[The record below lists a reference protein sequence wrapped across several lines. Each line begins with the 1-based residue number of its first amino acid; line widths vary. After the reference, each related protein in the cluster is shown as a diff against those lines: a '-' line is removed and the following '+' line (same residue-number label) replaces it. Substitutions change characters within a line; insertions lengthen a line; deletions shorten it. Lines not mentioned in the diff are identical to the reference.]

1 MYIEDLITHLIRG
14 PSKLNSWD
22 EKIAFSFFD
31 QICQGKGLTEK
42 QASLITKILKR
53 QAANISSALG
63 TDINPFLDAPQ
74 YKIPMRQISM
84 VKKMSIVDDNTC
96 ARAIKVEFPYNDA
109 IINSIK
115 EFNNS
120 QQKTAQWDKEQ
131 KAWVFALNEQNLLF
145 LQDLSIKE
153 KFDTDEEIQG
163 YFIQINEIVKN
174 IEKYVP
180 ILVAENDGV
189 KIRNFSQNSPIFSS
203 ENILKSV
210 FEARKLG
217 VFTWDETISTYLN
230 NQIFNPV
237 VKTFL
242 DQDPGEN
249 LHVDCK
255 KTEIFAL
262 KELIEYLSP
271 TLFVLPGGSELEKLQ
286 LSYELLKSIGLDN
299 SKISVMFRLSR
310 EIDTNFNDFV
320 KINNLNNPITDDT
333 TVVFVSSKFPKPVLK
348 SSIKFHLVINMGQSN
363 VHYTMRDFIKNHEN
377 LVFFSESQKQQELP
391 FWLLAK

>member
-31 QICQGKGLTEK
+31 QICQGRGLTEK
-42 QASLITKILKR
+42 QANLILKILKR
-53 QAANISSALG
+53 QAANISFVVG
-63 TDINPFLDAPQ
+63 KDINPFLETPQ
-74 YKIPMRQISM
+74 YKMPMRQISM
-84 VKKMSIVDDNTC
+84 VKKMSIIDDNTYT
-96 ARAIKVEFPYNDA
+96 RAIKVEFPYNDA

-115 EFNNS
+115 EFNNF

-131 KAWVFALNEQNLLF
+131 KAWIFALNEQNLLF

-153 KFDTDEEIQG
+153 KFDTDEELQG
-163 YFIQINEIVKN
+163 YFAQINEIIKN

-189 KIRNFSQNSPIFSS
+189 KIRNFPQNLPIFPS

-217 VFTWDETISTYLN
+217 VFTWDETISSYLN
-230 NQIFNPV
+230 NQISNPV

-249 LHVDCK
+249 IHVDCE

-262 KELIEYLSP
+262 RELIEYMSP

-286 LSYELLKSIGLDN
+286 LSYELLKSIGVDN

-320 KINNLNNPITDDT
+320 KINNLNNPITNDT
-333 TVVFVSSKFPKPVLK
+333 AVVFVSSKFPKPVLK
-348 SSIKFHLVINMGQSN
+348 SSIKFHLVINMGQNN

-377 LVFFSESQKQQELP
+377 LVFFSETQKQQELP

>member
-1 MYIEDLITHLIRG
+1 
-14 PSKLNSWD
+14 
-22 EKIAFSFFD
+22 
-31 QICQGKGLTEK
+31 
-42 QASLITKILKR
+42 
-53 QAANISSALG
+53 
-63 TDINPFLDAPQ
+63 
-74 YKIPMRQISM
+74 MRQINM
-84 VKKMSIVDDNTC
+84 VKKMSIIDDNIYT
-96 ARAIKVEFPYNDA
+96 RAIKVEFPYNDA

-115 EFNNS
+115 EFNNF
-120 QQKTAQWDKEQ
+120 QQKTGQWDKEQ
-131 KAWVFALNEQNLLF
+131 KAWIFALNEQNLLF

-153 KFDTDEEIQG
+153 KFDTDEELQG
-163 YFIQINEIVKN
+163 YFAQINEIIKN

-189 KIRNFSQNSPIFSS
+189 KIRNFSQNLPIFPS

-217 VFTWDETISTYLN
+217 VFTWDETISSYLN
-230 NQIFNPV
+230 NQISNPV
-237 VKTFL
+237 VKTFP
-242 DQDPGEN
+242 DQDPSEN
-249 LHVDCK
+249 LHVNCE

-262 KELIEYLSP
+262 KELIEYMSP

-286 LSYELLKSIGLDN
+286 LSYELLKSIGVDN

-333 TVVFVSSKFPKPVLK
+333 AVVFVSSKFPKPVLK

-377 LVFFSESQKQQELP
+377 LVFFSETQKQQELP